1 MTTALGATFTAAV
14 RVIDRVHRS
23 AADVRTTSHPSHAP
37 RFTEHDIHVIAIAD
51 GADDGAAGRRNAA
64 DFAARKI
71 ELRPF
76 LFTSD
81 ERRFGTGGTAHAR
94 AATRSD
100 FDIVDFGAERN
111 LGKREAVANARF
123 RRIAAHDLHTDE
135 ETFRSDDIALD
146 AVLVNEERNTRR
158 PVRIVLDGI
167 YCRDHSVLIAS
178 IIDETNV
185 SLVPA
190 AAMTYGN
197 YTLIIATATSFLGS

>member
-1 MTTALGATFTAAV
+1 M
-14 RVIDRVHRS
+14 
-23 AADVRTTSHPSHAP
+23 
-37 RFTEHDIHVIAIAD
+37 
-51 GADDGAAGRRNAA
+51 RNAA